1 MLMMLAILYCDGD
14 RFTDHAFLNE
24 THALME
30 FKITLIPYKCDLNW
44 IETTLNKI
52 HENLRL
58 EERPKHSDNCEYG
71 KFIHEISE
79 TSKKLKIKTL
89 FSYQA
94 LPILPDQIH
103 CLLGLV

>member
-1 MLMMLAILYCDGD
+1 MDLYIWVMRNKGFDVDDVGYFLYCDGD

-44 IETTLNKI
+44 IETTLKTI

-71 KFIHEISE
+71 KFIHESSE

-89 FSYQA
+89 F
-94 LPILPDQIH
+94 
-103 CLLGLV
+103 

>member
-1 MLMMLAILYCDGD
+1 MCHLYPSP
-14 RFTDHAFLNE
+14 LK
-24 THALME
+24 

-44 IETTLNKI
+44 IETTLKKI
-52 HENLRL
+52 YENLRL

-89 FSYQA
+89 F
-94 LPILPDQIH
+94 
-103 CLLGLV
+103 